1 MKVSCLDCQRRVDN
15 KQLIQYQM
23 FIKNPSAKS
32 ALQRTF
38 LPDKLNEKCIKK
50 YEIATKGSS
59 PQKAVHTIDNNIRKT
74 LEKHPRRSQLS
85 PKQQS

>member
-1 MKVSCLDCQRRVDN
+1 MKESCLDCQRRVDN

-32 ALQRTF
+32 ALQGTF
-38 LPDKLNEKCIKK
+38 LTDKLNEKCIKK

-59 PQKAVHTIDNNIRKT
+59 PQKAVHTIDNKIRKT